1 MATTFFTLVN
11 PSRRRFGTPQWLIR
25 FPPWFHRDFDM
36 DAGGLLRD
44 LWNPLAYAFS
54 TPAMPE
60 NPVEKRDFPAV
71 VGDWLACSR
80 SMADTITSVAP
91 DSIEFLPFRTR
102 TSIGTDQ
109 TDAYS
114 VMHFTTWCSAIDRK
128 ASRLAAGE
136 TKFRRIAGFTR
147 DFLLDHVV
155 LSRKKLTRPICRV
168 IGWSPYYLFRED
180 IVDLL
185 RRRGFTGLEFDPVEC
200 L

>member
-1 MATTFFTLVN
+1 MAAAFFTLVN
-11 PSRRRFGTPQWLIR
+11 PYRRHFGTPQWLIR
-25 FPPWFHRDFDM
+25 FPPWFPSDFDM
-36 DAGGLLRD
+36 NASELLRD

-54 TPAMPE
+54 SQAIPEKPA
-60 NPVEKRDFPAV
+60 EKRDLPAV

-109 TDAYS
+109 TDSYS
-114 VMHFTTWCSAIDRK
+114 VMHFTSWCSAIDRK
-128 ASRLAAGE
+128 ASQLAAGE
-136 TKFRRIAGFTR
+136 TQFRRIAGFTR

-155 LSRKKLTRPICRV
+155 LSSKKLTKPICRV

-185 RRRGFTGLEFDPVEC
+185 LQKGFTGLEFDKVEC
-200 L
+200 S